1 MKTDLTRAQV
11 RALLV
16 VATKSSR
23 RSAQPFADLL
33 DAAAKPT
40 TAVAELVRIKD
51 LAKRQLEGAPDHR
64 QREAATLLYHLAVAS
79 AFVHHDAMI
88 SGRPMRKQRALY
100 QQFAAAWEGRP
111 IGQIFQDAA
120 ARVAAE
126 DAKE

>member
-1 MKTDLTRAQV
+1 MKTDFTRAQV

-16 VATKSSR
+16 VAAKSRR

-40 TAVAELVRIKD
+40 TPVAELVRIKD
-51 LAKRQLEGAPDHR
+51 LAKSHLQDAPDQRH
-64 QREAATLLYHLAVAS
+64 REAATLVYHVAVAS

-100 QQFAAAWEGRP
+100 QQFAAAWEDRP
-111 IGQIFQDAA
+111 IGRIFQEAA